1 MDDRIDVLQVPV
13 RYAHGIDRRDWD
25 LVASC
30 FAPTAFVRG
39 SRNQAPFPE
48 YLPDLR
54 VGVEAFAVTT
64 HFMGN
69 QVVTV
74 DGDGA
79 ECETY
84 ALAFH
89 WHVDPEQNLLV
100 AVRYLDT
107 FERHEGG
114 WRIAARAVE
123 TDWSLSG
130 SQLPV
135 PVLPTRP
142 AA

>member
-25 LVASC
+25 LVERC

-39 SRNQAPFPE
+39 SRTQAALPD

-69 QVVTV
+69 QVVTR
-74 DGDGA
+74 DGDVA
-79 ECETY
+79 DCETY

-100 AVRYLDT
+100 SVRYLDT
-107 FERHEGG
+107 IERHEGG
-114 WRIAARAVE
+114 WRIAARTVE
-123 TDWSLSG
+123 ADWSLSG
-130 SQLPV
+130 AQLPV
-135 PVLPTRP
+135 PQLIVRTPG
-142 AA
+142 